1 MPVTLLSLRLEDSQ
15 QSNQRPVNMSGN
27 DIGLWFRSIPDMTR
41 YWFSGT
47 IILSLAGRFGIVSYM
62 TMILRYEFISRFQ
75 VSNLF
80 MWVYLISTAS
90 PVINA
95 LIWCILAVFWIQ
107 QNNCLLLFYWQ
118 FSFFITRK
126 NIREKHHWLNKWVD
140 RFFKS
145 DDTCI
150 HSLLAT
156 CRV

>member
-1 MPVTLLSLRLEDSQ
+1 MPVTLLSQRLEHSQ

-80 MWVYLISTAS
+80 MWVYLITTAS

-95 LIWCILAVFWIQ
+95 LMHFGCVLDTTKQLATTI
-107 QNNCLLLFYWQ
+107 YWQ

-126 NIREKHHWLNKWVD
+126 NIREQHHWLIKWVD

-156 CRV
+156 CGV